1 MSDRV
6 VPSTTLESVNLCGIE
21 YGPATLE
28 RAAYADGSPALRLWG
43 DEGLIAT
50 ATVFLAGQP
59 AAEGC
64 VWIKDWSENSGM
76 LATLIAAGVIEPT
89 GRTAASGFVVAHE
102 GRLL

>member
-6 VPSTTLESVNLCGIE
+6 VPSTTIE
-21 YGPATLE
+21 VTLMGTDYVATLE
-28 RAAYADGSPALRLWG
+28 RASYADGSPALRLWADDG
-43 DEGLIAT
+43 VLAT

-76 LATLIAAGVIEPT
+76 FTSLIAAGVIEPT
-89 GRTAASGFVVAHE
+89 GRTAQTGFATAHE